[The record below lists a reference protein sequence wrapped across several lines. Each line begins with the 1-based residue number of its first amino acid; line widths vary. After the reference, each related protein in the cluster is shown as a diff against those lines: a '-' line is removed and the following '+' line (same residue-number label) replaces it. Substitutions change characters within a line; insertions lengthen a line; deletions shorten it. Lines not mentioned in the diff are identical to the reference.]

1 MITVVKH
8 CVLLL
13 HTKRSNVF
21 SDVSILLYV
30 HFHFNCNVI
39 FIPIVLFSLLP
50 TDPSGST
57 RCPDVCETV
66 LFLLLLCLPLLLNFC
81 VP

>member
-1 MITVVKH
+1 MITLLKH
-8 CVLLL
+8 CVLLRY
-13 HTKRSNVF
+13 KKMSNVF

-30 HFHFNCNVI
+30 HFHFNCSI
-39 FIPIVLFSLLP
+39 ISISIVSFSLLP
-50 TDPSGST
+50 TGPSGST

-66 LFLLLLCLPLLLNFC
+66 HLLLLLLLLLLNFC